1 MSSLSYSEVGATRL
15 GPLPTG
21 YHHLHHRALVGRGR
35 ADLEAAGAAVTE
47 WRMHRA
53 SGARV
58 HASAPRAGDG
68 VRLRVS
74 LGIGPIRFAAP
85 CQVVWTAYEQDR
97 IGFAYGT
104 EVRHPERGEECFV
117 VELADDGTV
126 WFTVMAFSRPA
137 AWYTRLAGPV
147 VPVLQRLYA
156 RRLGSTLRR
165 IVDGERGG
173 RG

>member
-1 MSSLSYSEVGATRL
+1 MSTLNYPEVGATRL
-15 GPLPTG
+15 GPLPAG
-21 YHHLHHRALVGRGR
+21 YHHLHHRTPVGRGR
-35 ADLEAAGAAVTE
+35 ADLEAAGAAITE

-53 SGARV
+53 GGAQVR
-58 HASAPRAGDG
+58 ASAPRAGDG
-68 VRLRVS
+68 VRVRVS
-74 LGIGPIRFAAP
+74 LGIGPLRFSAP
-85 CQVVWTAYEQDR
+85 CRVVWAAYEHNR

-117 VELADDGTV
+117 VESADDGTV

-137 AWYTRLAGPV
+137 AWYTRIAGPV

-165 IVDGERGG
+165 IVDEERGG